1 MKASDAT
8 TRILQLERER
18 DELREINCKL
28 RDKLLELA
36 NQCQSCDGVG
46 VVTVMVPR
54 PLYSGVVVSRE
65 EPCGD
70 CHDLRELLS

>member
-1 MKASDAT
+1 M
-8 TRILQLERER
+8 TRLDLTHKLLILEKER
-18 DELREINCKL
+18 DELREENVKL
-28 RDKLLELA
+28 RNKLLELA

-54 PLYSGVVVSRE
+54 PLYRGVVVSRE

-70 CHDLRELLS
+70 CHDIRELLS